1 MTNEDTTKHVED
13 RNLKKDV
20 AGGQVAPVT
29 LTDNTV
35 ESITGGLGRS
45 FTEHALLRHI
55 EPG

>member
-29 LTDNTV
+29 LTDNNV

-45 FTEHALLRHI
+45 ITEHVLLRHI

>member
-29 LTDNTV
+29 LTDNNV

-45 FTEHALLRHI
+45 FTEHALLRDI

>member
-1 MTNEDTTKHVED
+1 MTNEDTTKHVEN

-29 LTDNTV
+29 LTDNNV

-45 FTEHALLRHI
+45 FTEQALLRHNV
-55 EPG
+55 PG